1 MTGTLWAPPPNMG
14 GIARTFAILLL
25 LFLLG
30 KTIMVIVVLS
40 ARNHEPVAL
49 VSDLP
54 QLVGTG
60 DVFQLVDKKA
70 VKVLLQPWR
79 VCQHK

>member
-1 MTGTLWAPPPNMG
+1 
-14 GIARTFAILLL
+14 
-25 LFLLG
+25 
-30 KTIMVIVVLS
+30 MVIVVLS
-40 ARNHEPVAL
+40 ARYYEPVAL

-60 DVFQLVDKKA
+60 EVFQLVDKKA